1 MGYWGYEATE
11 SDSALDAMF
20 KVIALLEKMW
30 DEATDYGEKMAVVY
44 VLTEA
49 PQVDGADYRGLKAKA
64 VAFVADC
71 MTRLDKEDVD
81 DSGSIGDYCEDFNKR
96 YEQITYLQG
105 LIEKLQVKQGTSLG
119 EKLTDCFGSLELT
132 NHEKRSIERFP
143 KQTRGELAE
152 IDKSTSL

>member
-152 IDKSTSL
+152 VDKSTSL

>member
-20 KVIALLEKMW
+20 KIIALLEKMW

-64 VAFVADC
+64 VAFVEDC
-71 MTRLDKEDVD
+71 QTRLYAEDLRKLPV
-81 DSGSIGDYCEDFNKR
+81 GEYCEAFDKR
-96 YEQITYLQG
+96 YAQNTYLQG
-105 LIEKLQVKQGTSLG
+105 LVWKLQEKQGATLIK
-119 EKLTDCFGSLELT
+119 KLTGYE
-132 NHEKRSIERFP
+132 EM
-143 KQTRGELAE
+143 E
-152 IDKSTSL
+152 IVLDKEASKHR

>member
-1 MGYWGYEATE
+1 MGYWGYKAME

-49 PQVDGADYRGLKAKA
+49 PQVDGSDYRGLKAKA

-71 MTRLDKEDVD
+71 MTRLDAEDID
-81 DSGSIGDYCEDFNKR
+81 DSGSVGEYCETFDER
-96 YEQITYLQG
+96 YSQNIYLQG
-105 LIEKLQVKQGTSLG
+105 LIEKLQEKQGATLIK
-119 EKLTDCFGSLELT
+119 KLTGCE
-132 NHEKRSIERFP
+132 EM
-143 KQTRGELAE
+143 E
-152 IDKSTSL
+152 IVLDKEASKHR